1 MMVRE
6 NGLPSNSE
14 SRPQFTFTKSSNA
27 SSSSETLVSPSGDGG
42 YGAMTAEEAMKI
54 CNTSLEYLLKSGFW
68 PKKRG
73 WITNERVGF
82 AEDSDYSI
90 Y

>member
-6 NGLPSNSE
+6 NGLPSISE
-14 SRPQFTFTKSSNA
+14 GRSQFTFTKSSNA
-27 SSSSETLVSPSGDGG
+27 SSSSDTLVLPGGDRGR
-42 YGAMTAEEAMKI
+42 GAMTAEEAMKI
-54 CNTSLEYLLKSGFW
+54 CNTSLEHLLKSGFW

-73 WITNERVGF
+73 WSTNERVGF
-82 AEDSDYSI
+82 AEDSDYFI